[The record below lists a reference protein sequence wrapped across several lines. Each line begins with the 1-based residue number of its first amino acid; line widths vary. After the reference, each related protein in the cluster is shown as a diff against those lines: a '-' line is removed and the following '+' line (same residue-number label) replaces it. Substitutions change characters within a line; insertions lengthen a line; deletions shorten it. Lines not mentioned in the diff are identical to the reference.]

1 MAINTGRVI
10 AGGLA
15 GGVVASAVDFV
26 TNNYVLAP
34 DWQAWAASHNIDAAA
49 LTSGAVAG
57 TWTAVDFVFG
67 IMLAFTYAAMRPRF
81 GAGIH
86 TALLA
91 SLIIYLAPTIVL
103 FGFTMM
109 GMLTMAMFVKGSIA
123 AIVSTFGAGI
133 VAAALYKEPGAAAAS
148 GPMPA
153 RV

>member
-1 MAINTGRVI
+1 
-10 AGGLA
+10 
-15 GGVVASAVDFV
+15 V
-26 TNNYVLAP
+26 TNNYVLAA

-67 IMLAFTYAAMRPRF
+67 LMLAFTYAAMRPRF
-81 GAGIH
+81 GAGIG
-86 TALLA
+86 TAILA
-91 SLIIYLAPTIVL
+91 SLIIYLAPTIVM

-109 GMLTMAMFVKGSIA
+109 GMLSMAMFVKGSLG

-133 VAAALYKEPGAAAAS
+133 VAAAIYKEAGAAPSSRPAA
-148 GPMPA
+148 A

>member
-15 GGVVASAVDFV
+15 GGVVANAVDFV
-26 TNNYVLAP
+26 TNNYVLAA

-57 TWTAVDFVFG
+57 TWTVVDFVFG
-67 IMLAFTYAAMRPRF
+67 LMLAFTYAAMRPRF
-81 GAGIH
+81 GAGIG
-86 TALLA
+86 TAILA
-91 SLIIYLAPTIVL
+91 SLIIYLAPTIVM

-109 GMLTMAMFVKGSIA
+109 GMLSMAMFVKGSLG

-133 VAAALYKEPGAAAAS
+133 VAAAIYKEAGAAPSSRPAA
-148 GPMPA
+148 A